1 MVYEADIR
9 HPCKFEINRNLIG
22 LMVEEYECDNMES
35 DDDEET
41 ANHWEHRVERIC
53 IKVEALI
60 WWALNH
66 YNTITIPEAF
76 LEAYEPYALR
86 A

>member
-1 MVYEADIR
+1 MVFEADIR
-9 HPCKFEINRNLIG
+9 NPCKFEVNRNLIG
-22 LMVEEYECDNMES
+22 LMDS

-41 ANHWEHRVERIC
+41 AEQWEHRVERIC

-66 YNTITIPEAF
+66 YTKVTIPEAF
-76 LEAYEPYALR
+76 LEAYEPYGLR